1 MPTPLLAEDLAVF
14 LVNWDTLSEIIIKND
29 QTNRQVTPPEEHS
42 AKATLFQVKALL
54 QGLVLV
60 RPQRI
65 RLVSCWINCR
75 TRSCIVMHW
84 LVSYPNKFAHS
95 GMFVLINFERH

>member
-14 LVNWDTLSEIIIKND
+14 LVNWDTLSEIIIKID

-42 AKATLFQVKALL
+42 AKATLFQETALL

-60 RPQRI
+60 RPQGLH
-65 RLVSCWINCR
+65 LVSCLINCR
-75 TRSCIVMHW
+75 TRSFGI
-84 LVSYPNKFAHS
+84 YTGF
-95 GMFVLINFERH
+95 GY